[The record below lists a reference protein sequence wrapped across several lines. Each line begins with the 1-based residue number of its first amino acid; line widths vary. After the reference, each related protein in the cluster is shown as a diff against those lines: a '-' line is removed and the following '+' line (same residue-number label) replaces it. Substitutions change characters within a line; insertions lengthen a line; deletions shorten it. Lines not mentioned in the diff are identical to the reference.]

1 MATYYAET
9 PVVTSAGTGSFATIG
24 NIRNA
29 FLSCSFIRTVQS
41 GSVDDLTTLPTGSQI
56 DVVRTYDI
64 FAFNDSLQ
72 ATFPLFIKVLYFT
85 GPTGT
90 PASFRYHYQMG
101 TAHDSSGSLTG
112 VSTLTTIANTANS
125 SVALAKNQPVYA
137 SGDGSYMTLAAYSNS
152 SLVAQL
158 SVFERFYDSS
168 GNITGSGFHMV
179 GTNANE
185 SSKAIFAQACYTG
198 LTPPTRDTVA
208 IPCTK
213 PSRVPST
220 YNGVLLL
227 GTVYPFIGK
236 PLNPSPNILIGDSTT
251 FPTAYATAN
260 YTMYGTTRNYIVLSS
275 AFNQASSQVFANSR
289 FLLRY
294 E

>member
-1 MATYYAET
+1 MATYFAST
-9 PVVTSAGTGSFATIG
+9 PLVSASGSNQIATIG

-41 GSVDDLTTLPTGSQI
+41 GSVDDLSTLPSASQA

-64 FAFNDSLQ
+64 FAFNDGLQ
-72 ATFPLFIKVLYFT
+72 ATSPLFIKIQYLT
-85 GPTGT
+85 GPSST
-90 PASFRYHYQMG
+90 PGSFRYNYQMG

-125 SVALAKNQPVYA
+125 NTTLATNQPVYA
-137 SGDGSYMTLAAYSNS
+137 SGDGSYMTLAAYSDNS
-152 SLVAQL
+152 FVAQL

-185 SSKAIFAQACYTG
+185 TNKAIYAQACYAG
-198 LTPPTRDTVA
+198 QTPPTRDTVA

-260 YTMYGTTRNYIVLSS
+260 YTMYGVNRTYRVLTS
-275 AFNQASSQVFANSR
+275 AFNQTNSQVFANSR